1 METSNPTLLFEQNK
15 DKTRVLITGNT
26 PGINELIIKI
36 IDFCGKDV
44 DYILANGNTRSE
56 GNDFL
61 ILELNDVS
69 IAGNFKPT
77 VVFIATEHS
86 THDFSEV
93 LKNIVGGG
101 ILIYNENDDNVV
113 NAVDSS
119 ENYFRK
125 LPYSKPVISGNYLKT
140 EIGDI
145 PVNFDSKI
153 IAHIDGA
160 RLLCQQLGIM
170 EEEFYEGLASL

>member
-1 METSNPTLLFEQNK
+1 METLNPALLFEQNK

-26 PGINELIIKI
+26 SGISELIIKI

-44 DYILANGNTRSE
+44 DYILANGNAKND

-61 ILELNDVS
+61 VFELNDSS

-77 VVFIATEHS
+77 VVLIAAEDS
-86 THDFSEV
+86 SDDFSEV
-93 LKNIVGGG
+93 LRKIVAGG
-101 ILIYNENDDNVV
+101 ILIYNENDGNVV

-125 LPYSKPVISGNYLKT
+125 LPYTKPEINGNYLKT
-140 EIGDI
+140 AIGDI